1 MNKEVLFRDFEGLLH
16 HYQFIDM
23 QIRKT
28 IGKFEGIR
36 PSHVRVTIDEVA
48 RKAFRGHDFGC
59 EIIVHHPNMRKTILT
74 HKFSK
79 DFYKSVRAACD
90 AAEKVL
96 RRNSKSKLAR
106 RRKLDSITSEETR
119 FQI

>member
-23 QIRKT
+23 QIGKT
-28 IGKFEGIR
+28 IGKFEGLR

-48 RKAFRGHDFGC
+48 RKAFRPHDFGC
-59 EIIVHHPNMRKTILT
+59 EIILHHPNMRKTILT

-79 DFYKSVRAACD
+79 DFYKSVRAACN
-90 AAEKVL
+90 AAEKAL
-96 RRNSKSKLAR
+96 LRNSKNRLAR
-106 RRKLDSITSEETR
+106 QRKFDSVFRDGTQ
-119 FQI
+119 F